1 MTTNTIFQ
9 SKYEDIF
16 SLWLDIQ
23 VIKIN
28 TMYKYRYVCN
38 YDR

>member
-1 MTTNTIFQ
+1 MITNTIFQ
-9 SKYEDIF
+9 SKYDDTF

-38 YDR
+38 YES